1 MIEVKH
7 LTKEFQVNDRVIKGL
22 DDVSFQVKAGEIYG
36 VIGLSGAGKS
46 TLVRCLNRLEEPTAG
61 DILIDGQPILK
72 LTGPDLRAARQ
83 NMSMIFQHF
92 NLFMQKTV
100 AENIRYPMEIM
111 GQTKEEM
118 AARVDELLTL
128 IGLEEKK
135 NAYPKQLS
143 GGEKQ
148 RVAIARA
155 IATNPKILLSDE
167 GTSALDPQNTA
178 EILKLIR
185 LIVEKYNM
193 TVIMIT
199 HQMEV
204 AKNICDR
211 IAVMERGRIVEEN
224 TTKQIFTNP
233 QHAITKA
240 FIKNLEDEVEMQ
252 ELKTAPTNHS
262 FYRLTYGE
270 GNYYDTTLSD
280 TIKKFAIDVNI
291 LSGNINKVTNSC
303 VGHLNIELRGSEE
316 EIAKA
321 VTYLEANDVQVKEV

>member
-7 LTKEFQVNDRVIKGL
+7 LTKEFQVNVQVIKGL
-22 DDVSFQVKAGEIYG
+22 DDVSFKVRPGEIYG

-46 TLVRCLNRLEEPTAG
+46 TLVRCLNRLEEPTRG
-61 DILIDGQPILK
+61 EIFIDGQPILK
-72 LTGPDLRAARQ
+72 LAGPDLRAARQ

-111 GQTKEEM
+111 GQAKEEM

-128 IGLEEKK
+128 IGLEAKK

-178 EILKLIR
+178 EILKLLR

-252 ELKTAPTNHS
+252 ELKTAPTNHN

-280 TIKKFAIDVNI
+280 TIKKFAIAVNI
-291 LSGNINKVTNSC
+291 LSGNINKVTDSC

-321 VTYLEANDVQVKEV
+321 VAYLEANNVQVKEV

>member
-7 LTKEFQVNDRVIKGL
+7 LTKEFQVNDRLIKGL

-46 TLVRCLNRLEEPTAG
+46 TLVRCLNRLEEPTQG
-61 DILIDGQPILK
+61 EILIDGQPILK